1 MSWIKYSCKRLLMLI
16 PVIIGIT
23 LILYFV
29 ISLSAGSPAT
39 MILGSDASVEQI
51 QELERQMG
59 LDKPIIIQ
67 YCRYMLNVCR
77 GDFGT
82 SWVSGYNVLK
92 EFTQRF
98 PYTLAVAVLATLW
111 AVAIGIPVGIG
122 AAVKQNGTFDY
133 INTVIAMLLFSVP
146 AFWLG
151 IMAQILFCLVL
162 HWLPSSGVGSLKHY
176 VLPALILGANT
187 FASMIR
193 MARTSML
200 DVIKQDYIRTARAK
214 GATESRTIVHH
225 AVRNSLIPVITQVGI
240 SFAGAVGGAIVTE
253 TIFAIPGIGMLLLNA
268 VKSHDI
274 PVVMGTVIFVAVIVG
289 IINLAIDLICAVIDP
304 RIDLAS

>member
-1 MSWIKYSCKRLLMLI
+1 
-16 PVIIGIT
+16 
-23 LILYFV
+23 
-29 ISLSAGSPAT
+29 
-39 MILGSDASVEQI
+39 
-51 QELERQMG
+51 
-59 LDKPIIIQ
+59 
-67 YCRYMLNVCR
+67 
-77 GDFGT
+77 
-82 SWVSGYNVLK
+82 
-92 EFTQRF
+92 
-98 PYTLAVAVLATLW
+98 
-111 AVAIGIPVGIG
+111 
-122 AAVKQNGTFDY
+122 
-133 INTVIAMLLFSVP
+133 
-146 AFWLG
+146 
-151 IMAQILFCLVL
+151 
-162 HWLPSSGVGSLKHY
+162 
-176 VLPALILGANT
+176 
-187 FASMIR
+187 
-193 MARTSML
+193 ML

>member
-1 MSWIKYSCKRLLMLI
+1 
-16 PVIIGIT
+16 
-23 LILYFV
+23 
-29 ISLSAGSPAT
+29 
-39 MILGSDASVEQI
+39 
-51 QELERQMG
+51 
-59 LDKPIIIQ
+59 
-67 YCRYMLNVCR
+67 MLNVCR

-151 IMAQILFCLVL
+151 IMAQILFCLFL

-176 VLPALILGANT
+176 VLPARILGANT

-268 VKSHDI
+268 VK
-274 PVVMGTVIFVAVIVG
+274 
-289 IINLAIDLICAVIDP
+289 
-304 RIDLAS
+304 